1 MKIRLTQLTNSLNIP
16 HMKYSRLLT
25 AIMMLTGVLTACSDQ
40 ENEQDGANE
49 RTALSINAGIGV
61 IPASTSSATT
71 RATDASWQANDAIG
85 IVMLD
90 AGTNT
95 VTEGKTNYRYITTT
109 GNGSFTPDGK
119 EHTAYYPTAGAQV
132 DVLAYYPYTTTISA
146 GSLNIPVDV
155 SDQSNPAAIDLM
167 TAEKVTGRSSKA
179 PDVSLMFTHRLCK
192 LVLKVVKDET
202 TSDVTLTGATAILA
216 GTATTGNW
224 NLITEKLS
232 TEGEARD
239 LTLPLSADGTIATAI
254 VMPTQAGDGKSI
266 TVTTADGKSY
276 TATIAANLALA
287 AGTVNTYTMT
297 LHRNQASIT
306 AGITPWTDGTTVP
319 LESLHI
325 EVPADATA
333 NGLTTFEMWRN
344 QAQKTDTR
352 IYTFSNNGNSGT
364 GTWTA
369 TPKPFYIE
377 EIATTDHFYALHTP
391 ADDRKDGLTGLKDL
405 LAAGPASL
413 QSSATGSI
421 ANSLSL
427 NFKHLMAQLTVTL
440 APGKDFP
447 TGVSTEG
454 ATVILP
460 EMISGYTLDGI
471 TLTADDTKKT
481 GYKNI
486 TVTSGRTAI
495 LTVVPQTLSQGTEIS
510 VKLTGGNTYKTT
522 LGKAVALSAGSKTS
536 INLTI
541 SPTQTAISVSV
552 NPWTDTDAVAQNIT
566 IEGIEIGSATGSYES
581 ADKDLLVL
589 TGTNET
595 IPTEKHTASYIYN
608 KVNKQWNSN
617 APLYWDSFSQFAAA
631 KAKGGSADAA
641 GDNTGNADSNT
652 PCTFRFDALIIP
664 AVTPTEARIACGAVK
679 DYLQG
684 SLTATTFGTPL
695 SFRLSHLMAQ
705 ISVTLKPG
713 IGYTAEDLSQNV
725 TVHLYGLHTLTN
737 EGVETDGTLILS
749 KEAASSPLKMNKAA
763 EANAE
768 GNFTYTA
775 LVAPQTIVQGNL
787 VARITLTAQEADR
800 TTPVSLSYDYRAG
813 SNGFVYRAGQNN
825 KLVLTVSKAGVSAVF
840 TLTDWDD
847 SQEATEGDV
856 TVD

>member
-61 IPASTSSATT
+61 IPAGTSSATT

-95 VTEGKTNYRYITTT
+95 VTEGKTNYRYITIT

-132 DVLAYYPYTTTISA
+132 DVLAYYPYTITISA

-155 SDQSNPAAIDLM
+155 SDQSNLAAIDLM

-239 LTLPLSADGTIATAI
+239 LTLPLTADGTIATAI

-364 GTWTA
+364 GIWTA

-405 LAAGPASL
+405 LATGPASL
-413 QSSATGSI
+413 QPSATGSI
-421 ANSLSL
+421 ANNL
-427 NFKHLMAQLTVTL
+427 H
-440 APGKDFP
+440 
-447 TGVSTEG
+447 
-454 ATVILP
+454 
-460 EMISGYTLDGI
+460 
-471 TLTADDTKKT
+471 
-481 GYKNI
+481 YKNQYQ
-486 TVTSGRTAI
+486 
-495 LTVVPQTLSQGTEIS
+495 L
-510 VKLTGGNTYKTT
+510 N
-522 LGKAVALSAGSKTS
+522 
-536 INLTI
+536 
-541 SPTQTAISVSV
+541 
-552 NPWTDTDAVAQNIT
+552 
-566 IEGIEIGSATGSYES
+566 
-581 ADKDLLVL
+581 
-589 TGTNET
+589 
-595 IPTEKHTASYIYN
+595 YN
-608 KVNKQWNSN
+608 
-617 APLYWDSFSQFAAA
+617 
-631 KAKGGSADAA
+631 
-641 GDNTGNADSNT
+641 
-652 PCTFRFDALIIP
+652 
-664 AVTPTEARIACGAVK
+664 
-679 DYLQG
+679 
-684 SLTATTFGTPL
+684 
-695 SFRLSHLMAQ
+695 
-705 ISVTLKPG
+705 
-713 IGYTAEDLSQNV
+713 
-725 TVHLYGLHTLTN
+725 
-737 EGVETDGTLILS
+737 
-749 KEAASSPLKMNKAA
+749 
-763 EANAE
+763 
-768 GNFTYTA
+768 
-775 LVAPQTIVQGNL
+775 
-787 VARITLTAQEADR
+787 
-800 TTPVSLSYDYRAG
+800 
-813 SNGFVYRAGQNN
+813 
-825 KLVLTVSKAGVSAVF
+825 
-840 TLTDWDD
+840 
-847 SQEATEGDV
+847 
-856 TVD
+856 

>member
-71 RATDASWQANDAIG
+71 RATDAFWQANDAIG

-155 SDQSNPAAIDLM
+155 SDQSNLAAIDLM

-216 GTATTGNW
+216 GTASTGNW

-297 LHRNQASIT
+297 LHRNQANIT

-325 EVPADATA
+325 EVPADATT

-352 IYTFSNNGNSGT
+352 IYTS
-364 GTWTA
+364 
-369 TPKPFYIE
+369 
-377 EIATTDHFYALHTP
+377 ATTETAEPAPGLPLQSLLPLEVDRHNRSFLRLHTP

-541 SPTQTAISVSV
+541 SRRKRQ
-552 NPWTDTDAVAQNIT
+552 
-566 IEGIEIGSATGSYES
+566 SAF
-581 ADKDLLVL
+581 
-589 TGTNET
+589 
-595 IPTEKHTASYIYN
+595 
-608 KVNKQWNSN
+608 Q
-617 APLYWDSFSQFAAA
+617 
-631 KAKGGSADAA
+631 
-641 GDNTGNADSNT
+641 
-652 PCTFRFDALIIP
+652 
-664 AVTPTEARIACGAVK
+664 
-679 DYLQG
+679 
-684 SLTATTFGTPL
+684 
-695 SFRLSHLMAQ
+695 
-705 ISVTLKPG
+705 
-713 IGYTAEDLSQNV
+713 
-725 TVHLYGLHTLTN
+725 
-737 EGVETDGTLILS
+737 
-749 KEAASSPLKMNKAA
+749 
-763 EANAE
+763 
-768 GNFTYTA
+768 
-775 LVAPQTIVQGNL
+775 
-787 VARITLTAQEADR
+787 
-800 TTPVSLSYDYRAG
+800 
-813 SNGFVYRAGQNN
+813 
-825 KLVLTVSKAGVSAVF
+825 
-840 TLTDWDD
+840 
-847 SQEATEGDV
+847 
-856 TVD
+856 

>member
-61 IPASTSSATT
+61 IPAGTSSATT

-95 VTEGKTNYRYITTT
+95 VTEGKTNYRYITIT

-132 DVLAYYPYTTTISA
+132 DVLAYYPYTITISA

-155 SDQSNPAAIDLM
+155 SDQSNLAAIDLM

-239 LTLPLSADGTIATAI
+239 LTLPLTADGTIATAI

-364 GTWTA
+364 GIWTA

-405 LAAGPASL
+405 LATGPASL
-413 QSSATGSI
+413 QPSATGSI

-440 APGKDFP
+440 APGKDFL

-510 VKLTGGNTYKTT
+510 VKLTGGNGNQRFSESMDRHRCRRPKHHHRRNRDRKRH
-522 LGKAVALSAGSKTS
+522 GKL
-536 INLTI
+536 
-541 SPTQTAISVSV
+541 
-552 NPWTDTDAVAQNIT
+552 
-566 IEGIEIGSATGSYES
+566 
-581 ADKDLLVL
+581 
-589 TGTNET
+589 
-595 IPTEKHTASYIYN
+595 
-608 KVNKQWNSN
+608 
-617 APLYWDSFSQFAAA
+617 
-631 KAKGGSADAA
+631 
-641 GDNTGNADSNT
+641 
-652 PCTFRFDALIIP
+652 
-664 AVTPTEARIACGAVK
+664 
-679 DYLQG
+679 
-684 SLTATTFGTPL
+684 
-695 SFRLSHLMAQ
+695 
-705 ISVTLKPG
+705 
-713 IGYTAEDLSQNV
+713 
-725 TVHLYGLHTLTN
+725 
-737 EGVETDGTLILS
+737 
-749 KEAASSPLKMNKAA
+749 
-763 EANAE
+763 
-768 GNFTYTA
+768 
-775 LVAPQTIVQGNL
+775 
-787 VARITLTAQEADR
+787 
-800 TTPVSLSYDYRAG
+800 
-813 SNGFVYRAGQNN
+813 
-825 KLVLTVSKAGVSAVF
+825 
-840 TLTDWDD
+840 
-847 SQEATEGDV
+847 
-856 TVD
+856 

>member
-25 AIMMLTGVLTACSDQ
+25 AIMMLTGMLTACSDQ
-40 ENEQDGANE
+40 DNEQDGANE

-61 IPASTSSATT
+61 IPAGTSSATT

-95 VTEGKTNYRYITTT
+95 VTEGKANYRYITTT

-155 SDQSNPAAIDLM
+155 SDQSNLAAIDLM

-232 TEGEARD
+232 MEGEARD

-325 EVPADATA
+325 EVPADATT

-364 GTWTA
+364 GT
-369 TPKPFYIE
+369 
-377 EIATTDHFYALHTP
+377 L
-391 ADDRKDGLTGLKDL
+391 
-405 LAAGPASL
+405 
-413 QSSATGSI
+413 
-421 ANSLSL
+421 
-427 NFKHLMAQLTVTL
+427 
-440 APGKDFP
+440 
-447 TGVSTEG
+447 
-454 ATVILP
+454 
-460 EMISGYTLDGI
+460 
-471 TLTADDTKKT
+471 
-481 GYKNI
+481 
-486 TVTSGRTAI
+486 
-495 LTVVPQTLSQGTEIS
+495 
-510 VKLTGGNTYKTT
+510 
-522 LGKAVALSAGSKTS
+522 
-536 INLTI
+536 
-541 SPTQTAISVSV
+541 
-552 NPWTDTDAVAQNIT
+552 TDTSTWSVCETT
-566 IEGIEIGSATGSYES
+566 IRS
-581 ADKDLLVL
+581 
-589 TGTNET
+589 
-595 IPTEKHTASYIYN
+595 P
-608 KVNKQWNSN
+608 
-617 APLYWDSFSQFAAA
+617 
-631 KAKGGSADAA
+631 
-641 GDNTGNADSNT
+641 
-652 PCTFRFDALIIP
+652 FR
-664 AVTPTEARIACGAVK
+664 
-679 DYLQG
+679 
-684 SLTATTFGTPL
+684 
-695 SFRLSHLMAQ
+695 
-705 ISVTLKPG
+705 
-713 IGYTAEDLSQNV
+713 
-725 TVHLYGLHTLTN
+725 
-737 EGVETDGTLILS
+737 
-749 KEAASSPLKMNKAA
+749 
-763 EANAE
+763 
-768 GNFTYTA
+768 
-775 LVAPQTIVQGNL
+775 
-787 VARITLTAQEADR
+787 
-800 TTPVSLSYDYRAG
+800 
-813 SNGFVYRAGQNN
+813 
-825 KLVLTVSKAGVSAVF
+825 
-840 TLTDWDD
+840 
-847 SQEATEGDV
+847 
-856 TVD
+856 